1 MSGAARGVRKLRTGI
16 VVSDAMDKTVVVRV
30 VRRTPHPLYRKIVR
44 HHKKYMAHDETNQC
58 RGGDTV
64 EIVECRPMSRHKAW
78 RVRQVLTRAS

>member
-58 RGGDTV
+58 RVGDTV